1 MDRIELIELIE
12 LTNYRCF
19 KKLKLPLKKK
29 VNLLIGD
36 NSSGKTTIIR
46 ALRHVLSSFFTGYS
60 DENTRFSGL
69 SKADFTVQETKL
81 SIVNEARIKIRFEM
95 LGGLSYL
102 MLNSAKGRTLQIPLV
117 SIFIYGK
124 ELKETLFDEMNN
136 QQKALPLFA
145 SFSTEDIHSIRKLS
159 MTSFKQYTHKPSFG
173 YYECLQGDG
182 FFQYWIKRLLI
193 LKEGG
198 KGELE
203 LACVRQ
209 SIQKALSSDGCNI
222 INDMEIRP
230 NQGRV
235 YYYFIDGRE
244 VMAENLSDG
253 YKRLVNIV
261 TDLAFRCALLNQGI
275 YGESACLKTNGTVL
289 IDEIDLHL
297 HPNLQAI
304 VLHGLQN
311 AFPNLQFIVTTHAP
325 MVMTGIKTDKENI
338 IYKLNYTKENE
349 YEVHAVELYGMD
361 ASTIINVALDTIPR
375 TKEVDEDLNLLFQT
389 IDDDKYTEANIL
401 LDKMKVRFGD
411 SLPELIKAESMLN
424 FLIKSDDKD

>member
-1 MDRIELIELIE
+1 MERIE

-19 KKLKLPLKKK
+19 KKLDLSFKKK

-60 DENTRFSGL
+60 DENTRFNGL
-69 SKADFTVQETKL
+69 SKADFTVQETKH
-81 SIVNEARIKIRFEM
+81 SIVNEAPITIRFEIFSQ
-95 LGGLSYL
+95 LSFL
-102 MLNSAKGRTLQIPLV
+102 ILNSAKGRTLQIPLI
-117 SIFIYGK
+117 SILNYGK
-124 ELKETLFDEMNN
+124 ELKETLFDEKNN
-136 QQKALPLFA
+136 QQRALPLFA
-145 SFSTEDIHSIRKLS
+145 SFSTEDIHSIRKLA
-159 MTSFKQYTHKPSFG
+159 MTPFKQYTHKPSFG

-203 LACVRQ
+203 LASVRQ
-209 SIQKALSSDGCNI
+209 SIQKTLGSDGCNI

-230 NQGRV
+230 NQGHV
-235 YYYFIDGRE
+235 YYYLIDGRE

-253 YKRLVNIV
+253 YTRLVNIV

-275 YGESACLKTNGTVL
+275 YGKDACLKTTGTVL

-297 HPNLQAI
+297 HPGLQSL
-304 VLHGLQN
+304 VLPGLQN

-338 IYKLNYTKENE
+338 IYKLSYTKGND

-361 ASTIINVALDTIPR
+361 ASSIINVALDTIPR
-375 TKEVDEDLNLLFQT
+375 SKEVDDELNALFQT
-389 IDDDKYTEANIL
+389 IDDDKYSEAGLL

-411 SLPELIKAESMLN
+411 SLPELQKAESMLN
-424 FLIKSDDKD
+424 FLR